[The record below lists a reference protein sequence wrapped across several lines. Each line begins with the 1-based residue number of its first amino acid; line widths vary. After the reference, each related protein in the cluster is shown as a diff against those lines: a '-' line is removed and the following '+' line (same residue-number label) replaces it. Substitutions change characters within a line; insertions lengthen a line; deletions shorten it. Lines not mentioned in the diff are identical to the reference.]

1 MADETIRKQRG
12 PGRPFKPG
20 VSGNPSGRPRGSR
33 NKTTVL
39 VEKLLADDAEAV
51 ARSVIVAARAGDMA
65 AARIVLDR
73 LCPVRRDQPIEID
86 LPSITGASDAL
97 AAMGVVLDAVAEG
110 SLTPSE
116 GEAVSTLLDRYLRAI
131 EINDLETRISRL
143 EGASA

>member
-1 MADETIRKQRG
+1 M
-12 PGRPFKPG
+12 
-20 VSGNPSGRPRGSR
+20 
-33 NKTTVL
+33 L
-39 VEKLLADDAEAV
+39 EKLLADDAEAV
-51 ARSVIVAARAGDMA
+51 ARSVIAAARAGDMS

-116 GEAVSTLLDRYLRAI
+116 GEAVTSLLGSYLSAI
-131 EINDLETRISRL
+131 EINDLEARISRL
-143 EGASA
+143 EGGTA

>member
-1 MADETIRKQRG
+1 MADQTTRKQRG

-33 NKTTVL
+33 NKTTVML
-39 VEKLLADDAEAV
+39 EKLLADDAEAV
-51 ARSVIVAARAGDMA
+51 ARSVIAAARAGDMS

-116 GEAVSTLLDRYLRAI
+116 GEAVTSLLGSYLSAI
-131 EINDLETRISRL
+131 EINDLEARISRL
-143 EGASA
+143 EGGTA

>member
-1 MADETIRKQRG
+1 MADETTRKQRG
-12 PGRPFKPG
+12 QGRPFRPG
-20 VSGNPSGRPRGSR
+20 VSGNPAGRPRGSR

-39 VEKLLADDAEAV
+39 VEKLLADDVEAV
-51 ARSVIVAARAGDMA
+51 ARSVIDAARAGDMT

-86 LPSITGASDAL
+86 LPAIAGASDAL

-116 GEAVSTLLDRYLRAI
+116 GEAVSSLLDRYLRAI
-131 EINDLETRISRL
+131 EINDLEARISRL

>member
-1 MADETIRKQRG
+1 MADETICKQRG

-51 ARSVIVAARAGDMA
+51 ARSVIDAARAGDMT

-73 LCPVRRDQPIEID
+73 LCPVRRDQPVEID
-86 LPSITGASDAL
+86 LPSITGANDAL
-97 AAMGVVLDAVAEG
+97 AAMGVVLDAVAGG

-116 GEAVSTLLDRYLRAI
+116 DEAVSFLLDRYLRAI
-131 EINDLETRISRL
+131 EINDLEARISRL

>member
-1 MADETIRKQRG
+1 MPDETKRKQRG
-12 PGRPFKPG
+12 PGRPFQPG
-20 VSGNPSGRPRGSR
+20 VSGNPAGRPRGSR

-51 ARSVIVAARAGDMA
+51 ARSVIDAARAGDMS

-97 AAMGVVLDAVAEG
+97 AAMGVVLNAVAEG

-116 GEAVSTLLDRYLRAI
+116 GEAVSSLLERFLRAI
-131 EINDLETRISRL
+131 EINDLEARISRL
-143 EGASA
+143 EGGTS